1 MTFSQKPPRSP
12 SIRSARAGLEH
23 HLLAAFVVVT
33 YAWTWGVNLPAAL
46 ATHGIGHAHISG
58 GALTLAGF
66 APSIVALVL
75 LAFAS
80 GRVAVRDI
88 WLRLVH
94 ASAPPAWYALAVLG
108 PIVSVAASLLVL
120 PAVGQPVPQLKPWY
134 NVVLGIL
141 FLIPLTGLFEEIGW
155 RGLLLDRLEQRMSPL
170 RASALIAAIWGVWH
184 IPMYLRLMPEGNRTP
199 LLIVLFVISMFPLS
213 VLFTWV
219 YNRTER
225 RLLPMIVLHAAIDAS
240 VGYFFARLPQGEL
253 RPFMCWCA
261 LLWVLAG
268 LVIWKQGRQL
278 GRFAPTKDLQIG

>member
-1 MTFSQKPPRSP
+1 MTLSHEPPRSP
-12 SIRSARAGLEH
+12 SIRWARAWLEH

-46 ATHGIGHAHISG
+46 ATHGIGRAHISG

-80 GRVAVRDI
+80 GRVAVRDV
-88 WLRLVH
+88 WHRLVH
-94 ASAPPAWYALAVLG
+94 AGAPLALYVLAVLG
-108 PIVSVAASLLVL
+108 PIVSVGASLLVL
-120 PAVGQPVPQLKPWY
+120 PAVGQPIPQLKPWY
-134 NVVLGIL
+134 NMLLGIL

-170 RASALIAAIWGVWH
+170 RASAVVAALWGLWH

-199 LLIVLFVISMFPLS
+199 LFIVLFVISTFPLS

-225 RLLPMIVLHAAIDAS
+225 RLLPVIVLHAAIDAS
-240 VGYFFARLPQGEL
+240 VRYFFARLPQGEL
-253 RPFMCWCA
+253 RPFMAWCA
-261 LLWVLAG
+261 FLWVLAG
-268 LVIWKQGRQL
+268 LVVLKQGRHL
-278 GRFAPTKDLQIG
+278 GGFAPTTDFKIG